1 MSKFP
6 ALLLQDKNG
15 FTDMSSELYPYKIS
29 IIIVNY
35 NVEYFLEQCLN
46 SVKKALLNVS
56 GEVFVVDNNSI
67 DNSVTMVRNKFPEYH
82 LIANKDNRGF
92 SKANNQA
99 IELSKGEYVLLLN
112 PDTVVEEDTFEKV
125 IRFMDNHPDAGG
137 LGVRM
142 LDGKGKFLPESKR
155 GLPTPLVAFYK
166 IFGLSKLFP
175 KSKRFGQYHLGH
187 LSEFETNEIEIL
199 SGAFMLMRNDSL
211 KKVGLLDEA
220 FFMYGEDIDLSYRI
234 IKGGYKNYYFPET
247 RIIHYKGESTKKSS
261 VNYVFVFYRA
271 MVIFAE
277 KHFSKKNAKLF
288 SFLINF
294 AIYLRAGIAVFS
306 RFIKQIILPASDF
319 ILILGGLYAMTHRW
333 EIKNIDFPES
343 VLKIALP
350 FYTLSWL
357 ISIFFNNG
365 YNRPMKLVSLIKGIL
380 WGTVFILAIYALLPK
395 SYQFSRLF
403 ILSGSAL
410 VLIYFLISRIFLHFS
425 FGKSFRIF
433 QKRAKRFAIVGSKE
447 EIERVYEILKQSVS
461 NIDTVQF
468 VSTEDE
474 KEDWSIGTVGQLDQ
488 ITYIHNIN
496 EIIFCAKDTGAHTI
510 IDWMSR
516 IDSVKVD
523 FKIAQPDSLYLI
535 GSNSIDTAGDLY
547 LININS
553 ISKPENVRN
562 KRTFDIAVSIVGIIT
577 IPLSVWFFENKKQF
591 GKNLVLLLFG
601 KKTCVGY
608 ILSATQSNLPKI
620 KSGILHPVSGEF
632 EISEKHADKLNLIY
646 ARDYSVQKDLSILV
660 KFWKK
665 MDNSK

>member
-1 MSKFP
+1 MSI
-6 ALLLQDKNG
+6 
-15 FTDMSSELYPYKIS
+15 EHYPYKIS

-46 SVKKALLNVS
+46 SVKRALHNVS

-67 DNSVTMVRNKFPEYH
+67 DNSVDMVRSKFPEYN

-125 IRFMDNHPDAGG
+125 IRFMDDHSDAGG

-166 IFGLSKLFP
+166 IFGLSRIFP
-175 KSKRFGQYHLGH
+175 RSKRFGQYHLGH

-199 SGAFMLMRNDSL
+199 SGAFMLMRNETL
-211 KKVGLLDEA
+211 QKVGLLDEA

-277 KHFSKKNAKLF
+277 KHFSQKNAKLF
-288 SFLINF
+288 SFLINM
-294 AIYLRAGIAVFS
+294 AIYLRAGMAVFS
-306 RFIKQIILPASDF
+306 RFVKRTLLPATDF
-319 ILILGGLYAMTHRW
+319 LLLVGGLYALTHRW
-333 EIKNIDFPES
+333 EIKNIDFPED

-357 ISIFFNNG
+357 VAIFFNNG
-365 YNRPMKLVSLIKGIL
+365 YNRPMKIAPIVKGIL
-380 WGTVFILAIYALLPK
+380 WGTVLILVFYALLPK
-395 SYQFSRLF
+395 NYQFSRLF
-403 ILSGSAL
+403 ILCGAAL
-410 VLIYFLISRIFLHFS
+410 VLAYFIISRIFLHFAL
-425 FGKSFRIF
+425 GKSFRIF
-433 QKRAKRFAIVGSKE
+433 QDKAKRFAIVGSKE
-447 EIERVYEILKQSVS
+447 ESERVHEILKQSVS
-461 NIDTVQF
+461 KIDSVVF
-468 VSTEDE
+468 VSPSEE
-474 KEDWSIGTVGQLDQ
+474 KDNRSIGDVGQLDQ
-488 ITYIHNIN
+488 IAHIHKID
-496 EIIFCAKDTGAHTI
+496 EILFCAKDIDAQTI

-516 IDSVKVD
+516 INSAKVD

-553 ISKPENVRN
+553 ISKPENIRN
-562 KRTFDIAVSIVGIIT
+562 KRTFDILVAIIGLASLPFSIWFYTDKGQFIRNLFAVLI
-577 IPLSVWFFENKKQF
+577 
-591 GKNLVLLLFG
+591 G

-608 ILSATQSNLPKI
+608 VLSPTQRNLPKI
-620 KSGILHPVSGEF
+620 KSGVLHPVA
-632 EISEKHADKLNLIY
+632 SELELSENHADKLNLIY
-646 ARDYSVQKDLSILV
+646 ARDYSIQKDLSILIRM
-660 KFWKK
+660 WKK
-665 MDNSK
+665 MDNRK